1 MAGTS
6 EFADFHITDIVV
18 HHVSSIYGILRNV
31 STRTNILRTLLERKY
46 IRYSGKYVVPTPKGL
61 FLYET
66 VRSMKVAD
74 ASLTSGWET
83 ELARIERGE
92 LSQEKFLDG
101 VLETVNEVTGEIFRN
116 HPMEKPQG
124 TT

>member
-1 MAGTS
+1 
-6 EFADFHITDIVV
+6 
-18 HHVSSIYGILRNV
+18 
-31 STRTNILRTLLERKY
+31 
-46 IRYSGKYVVPTPKGL
+46 
-61 FLYET
+61 
-66 VRSMKVAD
+66 MKVAD